1 MSATQEHRSV
11 QLKTPFGK
19 DVLLFSSMTA
29 SERVSQPFQLRVSAL
44 SENGT
49 LDGKKILG
57 QPVSIEVKLSGSGK
71 VERVFHGIVS
81 DFTQSSYG
89 ERHHEYELTV
99 RPWFWFLSRTADCR
113 IYQNLTVR
121 EIFESLVKE
130 CGATDFRFDI
140 AGSYKKLLYCV
151 QYRETM
157 FNFLSR
163 LLEQEGIYY
172 YFEHSDSEHTMVLVD
187 DTAKLSAVDGYAKVP
202 YYPPTE
208 KESLRER
215 DHLTSWTC
223 VATVQPGGYATGDF
237 DFKAPKKNL
246 FKTAKKP
253 LPHATANGEIFD
265 YPAEVPAM
273 KDDGAEAL
281 ESAAEVDRIA
291 KMRLAELQAA
301 HEIAHGHG
309 NALGLA
315 AGRVFT
321 LEKFPRQD
329 RNIKYAV
336 IAADYT
342 LTSESYE
349 SGSHQGAEFDISIEA
364 IDARVA
370 YRPPRVTPKPVVQGA
385 QTAIVV
391 GKSGEEIDTDKWGR
405 VKVQF
410 PWDRKGKNNET
421 SSCRLRVASSW
432 AGQQWGAI
440 HIPRI
445 GQEVVVSFLEG
456 DPDRPLIT
464 GSVYNGQNMPPYTLP
479 ANATQSGIKSRSSKG
494 GNDKNF
500 NEIRFED
507 KKGSEE
513 FCVHAEK
520 DYKVDVENDATWR
533 VGLDEDSPAKNKKGV
548 AKLLVGKT
556 LTVDVGDEITF
567 VTGESKI
574 VMKKNGDIA
583 ITCMNLSVKATQKI
597 ELKAD
602 SQVDINGQQQ
612 VNVKSLKIAAEGTT
626 GVDVKGLKVAIQGNA
641 TVEIKGN
648 AMAKVEAGGMLDLS
662 ASGIASLKGALT
674 KIG

>member
-11 QLKTPFGK
+11 QLTTPFGK

-29 SERVSQPFQLRVSAL
+29 SERISQPFQFRVSAL

-49 LDGKKILG
+49 LDGDKILG
-57 QPVSIEVKLSGSGK
+57 QPVSIEVRSSASGK
-71 VERVFHGIVS
+71 VERVFHGFVS
-81 DFTQSSYG
+81 DFTQASYG
-89 ERHHEYELTV
+89 ERHHEYELTM
-99 RPWFWFLSRTADCR
+99 RPWFWLLSRTADCR

-121 EIFESLVKE
+121 EIFESLAKE
-130 CGATDFRFDI
+130 KGFSDFRFDLRL
-140 AGSYKKLLYCV
+140 SYDKLLYCV
-151 QYRETM
+151 QYRETA

-172 YFEHSDSEHTMVLVD
+172 YFEHSSSKHTMVLTD
-187 DTAKLSAVDGYAKVP
+187 DTSSLRSVDGYSKVP

-208 KESLRER
+208 AASRRER

-223 VATVQPGGYATGDF
+223 VATVQPGSYTTDDF
-237 DFKAPKKNL
+237 DFKSPKKTMR
-246 FKTAKKP
+246 KTASAP
-253 LPHATANGEIFD
+253 FEHANAKGVIFD
-265 YPAEVPAM
+265 YPAEVAAK
-273 KDDGAEAL
+273 KDDERDAL
-281 ESAAEVDRIA
+281 ESADHVEAIA
-291 KMRLAELQAA
+291 GLRLGEFRAA
-301 HEIAHGHG
+301 HAVAHGHG
-309 NALGLA
+309 DALGLT

-321 LEKFPRQD
+321 LYNFPRED
-329 RNIKYAV
+329 RNIKYV
-336 IAADYT
+336 IVAADYT
-342 LTSESYE
+342 LTSEGYE
-349 SGSHQGAEFDISIEA
+349 SGGGQGAEFDISIEA
-364 IDARVA
+364 IDARVD
-370 YRPPRVTPKPVVQGA
+370 YVPPRVTPKPVVQGA

-391 GKSGEEIDTDKWGR
+391 GKSGAEIDTDRWGR

-410 PWDRKGKNNET
+410 HWDHKGASDET
-421 SSCRLRVASSW
+421 SSCRLRVASTW

-440 HIPRI
+440 QIPRI

-464 GSVYNGQNMPPYTLP
+464 GSVYNGHNMPPYTLP
-479 ANATQSGIKSRSSKG
+479 DNATQSGIKSRSSAKG
-494 GNDKNF
+494 SSTNF

-513 FCVHAEK
+513 LCVHAEK

-533 VGLDEDSPAKNKKGV
+533 VGLKEKSPAKSEKGL
-548 AKLLVGKT
+548 AKLLVGKK
-556 LTVDVGDEITF
+556 LEVDVGDEITF

-583 ITCMNLSVKATQKI
+583 ITCKNLSVKATQKI

-602 SQVDINGQQQ
+602 QEVDINGQQQ

-626 GVDVKGLKVAIQGNA
+626 GVEIKGLKVAIQGNA

-648 AMAKVEAGGMLDLS
+648 ASTKVEGVAMLDLS